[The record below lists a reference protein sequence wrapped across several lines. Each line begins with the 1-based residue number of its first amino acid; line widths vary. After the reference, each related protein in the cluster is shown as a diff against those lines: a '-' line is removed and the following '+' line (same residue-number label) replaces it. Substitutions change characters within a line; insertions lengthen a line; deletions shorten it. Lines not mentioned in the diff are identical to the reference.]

1 MRVEGKEILKLNSLG
16 IGYRSGK
23 TMKSL
28 LPPLNARAFEG
39 ELVAVIGKN
48 GIGKSTLLKTI
59 AGLLRAMSGSV
70 HIAGKNISDYS
81 RRELASITGYVSTE
95 VIRITNMTVFNLV
108 AMGRY
113 PHSNW
118 LGNID
123 KAGKSA
129 ILRALSRTG
138 MSDFSGR
145 LLTELSDGERQRAMI
160 AMVLA
165 QETRLIIMDE
175 PTAFLDIKNKFEVIH
190 LLKELSRKEGKT
202 IVYSTHDFDTAVSQA
217 DKIWLILENELIEGA
232 PEDMMIRKLFRN
244 LFDTKAVTFNE
255 EEGTFT
261 VSNEYR
267 GTLVLSVQGRNEYWT
282 KKALARA
289 GYDTVYSGTFPRV
302 ESESYL
308 PYNWKFI
315 SNEFRMEFDT
325 LYDLVFWLRHND
337 NVIY

>member
-1 MRVEGKEILKLNSLG
+1 MRIDGNEILKLNSIE
-16 IGYRSGK
+16 IGYGSGK
-23 TMKSL
+23 TMKCL
-28 LPPLNARAFEG
+28 LPPLSARAFEG
-39 ELVAVIGKN
+39 EFVAVIGKN

-59 AGLLRAMSGSV
+59 AGLLPALSGSV
-70 HIAGKNISDYS
+70 FIAERNITDYS

-113 PHSNW
+113 PHTNW
-118 LGNID
+118 FGNID
-123 KAGKSA
+123 ATSKSA

-175 PTAFLDIKNKFEVIH
+175 PTAFLDIKNKYEVIH

-202 IVYSTHDFDTAVSQA
+202 IIYSTHDFDTAVSQA

-232 PEDMMIRKLFRN
+232 PEDIMIRKSFGN

-255 EEGTFT
+255 EDGTFT

-267 GTLVLSVQGRNEYWT
+267 GTMALSVKGKNEYWT
-282 KKALARA
+282 RKALARA
-289 GYDTVYSGTFPRV
+289 GYYTVASDYTPRI
-302 ESESYL
+302 ESASEL
-308 PYNWKFI
+308 PYRWKYIDNNFK
-315 SNEFRMEFDT
+315 MEFDT
-325 LYDLVFWLRHND
+325 LYDLVFWLRSNED
-337 NVIY
+337 SIC